1 MESILIDSLE
11 SGGVKGNYVELSSLA
26 FEGLSLEP
34 NRHFIDVKIVSG
46 DHKKSTRTVIRE
58 CLRVNVIMNKTAI

>member
-1 MESILIDSLE
+1 MESILIDNLE

-46 DHKKSTRTVIRE
+46 DHKKSTRTVI
-58 CLRVNVIMNKTAI
+58 